1 MVIYLTNMEDHPRVE
16 EKCQNYY
23 RIHAPKFIDDPPAQ
37 TVICIPPL
45 HEPDLLVE
53 IDATAIK
60 GMDYRFDRYDDG
72 LAAFRVQ
79 CVLWAKNST
88 R

>member
-16 EKCQNYY
+16 ERCRSYY
-23 RIHAPKFIDDPPAQ
+23 RIHASKFIDDSPAQ
-37 TVICIPPL
+37 TVIYIPAL

-60 GMDYRFDRYDDG
+60 GMDYRSDRYDDG

-79 CVLWAKNST
+79 CVLWDKNST
-88 R
+88 Q